1 MQLLLRRE
9 DRVRGGCDDITVDI
23 SRIRRIAECNLRT
36 IGLVRTLH
44 VLHETRSPSE
54 CNGQDARRRRIECPR
69 MTHALLLKNTPHNV
83 NDIVRRKPRWFQH
96 IDESVHS

>member
-36 IGLVRTLH
+36 IGLVRPLH